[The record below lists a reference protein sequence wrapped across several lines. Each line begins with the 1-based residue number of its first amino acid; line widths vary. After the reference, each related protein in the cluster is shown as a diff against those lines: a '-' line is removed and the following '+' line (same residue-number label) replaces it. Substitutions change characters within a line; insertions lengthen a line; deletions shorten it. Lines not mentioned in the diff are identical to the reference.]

1 MHGVNKK
8 NGELYLD
15 DTSLSDLAVSFGTPS
30 YVYSASLIR
39 DNFLEYKDSIR
50 TNDKVCFAVKSN
62 SNIAVLTLNSPP
74 VNALSANVREGL
86 HEGVKSAIED
96 SAVDAIV
103 IICEGRTVIAG
114 ADITEFGQAPK
125 GPSLYD
131 VQDMIENSTKPVV
144 AAIHGTALGGGLEV
158 ALTCHYRIAVP
169 SAKCG
174 LPEVNLGLLPGAG
187 GTQRLPR
194 IVGAAKALVMMTS
207 GEHVPAEQCLSM
219 GLVDEMADEGKLLE
233 GALSF
238 AGTIVSEK
246 RPLVKVRDAEDK
258 IAADKGNDA
267 LFSDFRKSIARKT
280 RGFLA
285 PEYNIQCI
293 EAAVNKPFDE
303 GIKVE
308 QELFMKLMTGSQS
321 AAQRYMFFAQRQVTK
336 IPDIEADTEV
346 KDINSVGV
354 IGAGTMGGGISMNFA
369 NVGIPVTIIEQSQE
383 RLDKGIGIIRKNYEN
398 SAAKGRITQAQ
409 VEERMNLI
417 EGKTSIEALD
427 SQDMIIEAVFENMDL
442 KKDIFKQLDGICK
455 QGAILASNTSALDV
469 NVIAAETNRPE
480 DVIGLH
486 FFSPANVMRLLE
498 IVRGEKTSKSVVAS
512 SLAVA
517 KKIQKIAAVVGV
529 CPGFV
534 GNRILAQ
541 RQREANK
548 LILEGALPWDIDDAL
563 FDFGFPMGPFAMSDL
578 AGLDIGWNKDT
589 SNSESLRDVLCE
601 AGRLG
606 QKSGKGFYIYDENR
620 NKSPDPEVEALI
632 RKFGEERQVRMRDI
646 SKEEILERCL
656 YPMINE
662 GFKILEEGMAIRASD
677 IDIVWT
683 NGYGWP
689 VYEGGPM
696 FYGNTIGFDKVLFW
710 LKKAELELGPEF
722 KPSAYLEKVVTEEI
736 NIF

>member
-1 MHGVNKK
+1 MTVINEVTNLEVKD
-8 NGELYLD
+8 EV
-15 DTSLSDLAVSFGTPS
+15 AV
-30 YVYSASLIR
+30 I
-39 DNFLEYKDSIR
+39 
-50 TNDKVCFAVKSN
+50 
-62 SNIAVLTLNSPP
+62 TLNSPP

-86 HEGVKSAIED
+86 NNGVSAAIED
-96 SAVDAIV
+96 TSVKSIV
-103 IICEGRTVIAG
+103 IICEGRTFIAG

-125 GPSLYD
+125 GPSLYE
-131 VQDMIENSTKPVV
+131 VQDMIENSPKPVV

-194 IVGAAKALVMMTS
+194 IVGAQKALVMMTS
-207 GEHVPAEQCLSM
+207 GEHVPANQCHDM
-219 GLVDEMADEGKLLE
+219 GLVDEMADEANLE
-233 GALSF
+233 GDAIQF
-238 AGTIVSEK
+238 ANRIVSEGK
-246 RPLVKVRDAEDK
+246 PLVKVRDADEK
-258 IAADKGNDA
+258 IKSDKGNDA
-267 LFSDFRKSIARKT
+267 LFADFRKSILRKT

-293 EAAVNKPFDE
+293 EAAVNLPFEE

-308 QELFMKLMTGSQS
+308 QDLFMKLMTGSQS

-336 IPDIEADTEV
+336 IPDIEKETPLKE
-346 KDINSVGV
+346 IGSVGV

-398 SAAKGRITQAQ
+398 TAAKGRISPEQ
-409 VEERMNLI
+409 VEERMSLI
-417 EGKTSIEALD
+417 NGQTSIEALNT
-427 SQDMIIEAVFENMDL
+427 QDLIIEAVFENMDL
-442 KKDIFKQLDGICK
+442 KKDIFQQLDNICK
-455 QGAILASNTSALDV
+455 EGAILASNTSALDV
-469 NVIAAETNRPE
+469 NEIADVTKRPE

-486 FFSPANVMRLLE
+486 FFSPANVMKLLE
-498 IVRGEKTSKSVVAS
+498 IVRGDKTSKSVVAS

-517 KKIQKIAAVVGV
+517 KRIQKIAAVVGV

-578 AGLDIGWNKDT
+578 AGLDIGWNKET
-589 SNSESLRDVLCE
+589 SNGETLRDVLCE

-606 QKSGKGFYIYDENR
+606 QKSGKGFYVYDENR

-632 RKFGEERQVRMRDI
+632 KKFGEERQIQMRDI

-696 FYGNTIGFDKVLFW
+696 FYGNLVGYDKVLAW
-710 LKKAELELGPEF
+710 LQNAEKELGPEF
-722 KPSAYLEKVVTEEI
+722 KPSAYLERVVAEKI
-736 NIF
+736 NIL

>member
-1 MHGVNKK
+1 MPTINEV
-8 NGELYLD
+8 
-15 DTSLSDLAVSFGTPS
+15 TSLE
-30 YVYSASLIR
+30 I
-39 DNFLEYKDSIR
+39 KDS
-50 TNDKVCFAVKSN
+50 V
-62 SNIAVLTLNSPP
+62 AVLTLNSPP

-86 HEGVKSAIED
+86 NNGVSAAIED
-96 SAVDAIV
+96 ESVKSIV
-103 IICEGRTVIAG
+103 IICEGRTFIAG

-131 VQDMIENSTKPVV
+131 VQDMIENSPKPVI

-194 IVGAAKALVMMTS
+194 IVGAQKALVMMTS
-207 GEHVPAEQCLSM
+207 GEHVPASQCHDM
-219 GLVDEMADEGKLLE
+219 GLVDEMAEE
-233 GALSF
+233 GALESDAIKF
-238 AGTIVSEK
+238 ANQIVSEGK
-246 RPLVKVRDAEDK
+246 PLVKVRDADEK
-258 IAADKGNDA
+258 IKSDRGNDA
-267 LFSDFRKSIARKT
+267 LFADFRKSILRKT

-293 EAAVNKPFDE
+293 EAAVNLPFEE
-303 GIKVE
+303 GMKVE
-308 QELFMKLMTGSQS
+308 QELFVKLMSGSQS

-336 IPDIEADTEV
+336 IPDIEKETPLKE
-346 KDINSVGV
+346 INSVGV

-369 NVGIPVTIIEQSQE
+369 NAGIPVTIVEQSQE

-398 SAAKGRITQAQ
+398 TAAKGRISSEQ
-409 VEERMNLI
+409 VEERMALI
-417 EGKTSIEALD
+417 DGQTSIDSLN
-427 SQDMIIEAVFENMDL
+427 SQDLIIEAVFENMDL
-442 KKDIFKQLDGICK
+442 KKDIFKQLDTICK
-455 QGAILASNTSALDV
+455 EGAILASNTSALDV
-469 NVIAAETNRPE
+469 NEIADVTNRPE

-486 FFSPANVMRLLE
+486 FFSPANVMKLLE
-498 IVRGEKTSKSVVAS
+498 IVRGDKTSKSVVAS

-517 KKIQKIAAVVGV
+517 KRIQKIAAVVGV

-578 AGLDIGWNKDT
+578 AGLDIGWNKET
-589 SNSESLRDVLCE
+589 SNGETLRDVLCE

-606 QKSGKGFYIYDENR
+606 QKSGKGFYVYDENR

-632 RKFGEERQVRMRDI
+632 RKFGEERQIQMRDI

-696 FYGNTIGFDKVLFW
+696 FYGNLVGYDKVLSW
-710 LKKAELELGPEF
+710 LQNAEKELGPEF
-722 KPSAYLEKVVTEEI
+722 KPSAYLEKVVSEKI
-736 NIF
+736 NIL